1 MKIEDIIP
9 TPSDETRKTRK
20 LYFNPES
27 GEYVSYTKAYQL
39 KKKGTDLFQNA
50 VDVPDEDRTLILEE
64 KLRFA
69 KLTLEMLTKAIDE

>member
-39 KKKGTDLFQNA
+39 KKKGTDLFQNV